1 MLYAAASKTKKDREQ
16 LCFAVFFGTI
26 KRAFKAASR
35 LRLNVAR
42 FNKNLFRRKKGMRRG
57 KKRACLLCLTYGGV
71 LRCLYRPAPQNFDIK
86 FYYTKK
92 YTRLFVLRQ
101 TR

>member
-16 LCFAVFFGTI
+16 LCFAVFLGTI

-42 FNKNLFRRKKGMRRG
+42 FNKNLFRRKKGRAPRQEKSLSFMPNVRRRFTLPVSP
-57 KKRACLLCLTYGGV
+57 RA
-71 LRCLYRPAPQNFDIK
+71 AEF
-86 FYYTKK
+86 
-92 YTRLFVLRQ
+92 
-101 TR
+101 

>member
-1 MLYAAASKTKKDREQ
+1 MLYAAAGKTKKDREQ

-42 FNKNLFRRKKGMRRG
+42 FNKNLFRRKKGMAPRQEKSLSFMPNVRRRVTLPVSP
-57 KKRACLLCLTYGGV
+57 RA
-71 LRCLYRPAPQNFDIK
+71 AEF
-86 FYYTKK
+86 
-92 YTRLFVLRQ
+92 
-101 TR
+101 

>member
-1 MLYAAASKTKKDREQ
+1 MLYAAAGKTKKDREQ

-42 FNKNLFRRKKGMRRG
+42 FNKNLFRRKKGMAPRQEKSLSFMPNVQRRFTLPVSP
-57 KKRACLLCLTYGGV
+57 RAAEV
-71 LRCLYRPAPQNFDIK
+71 
-86 FYYTKK
+86 
-92 YTRLFVLRQ
+92 
-101 TR
+101 

>member
-16 LCFAVFFGTI
+16 LCFAVFLGTI
-26 KRAFKAASR
+26 KRAFKAAACVLM
-35 LRLNVAR
+35 LRGLIKTFFGAKR
-42 FNKNLFRRKKGMRRG
+42 AGRRG
-57 KKRACLLCLTYGGV
+57 KKRACLLCLTSGGV
-71 LRCLYRPAPQNFDIK
+71 LRCLYRPAPESFDIK
-86 FYYTKK
+86 FYYTIK